1 VSRKMKT
8 SRRRLD
14 VDVEELDR
22 VIDAAEDGPLSK
34 ADCQKL
40 KTTLHALVER
50 LAPKRNTEKTNSV
63 LEPKTSS
70 SAATESPEPAAP
82 AGHGRNAA
90 SAFTGAEKVSV
101 QHTQLKPGDPCPECR
116 EGKVYRQKEPKTLIR
131 IVGQAPL
138 KATVFEMER
147 LRCNACCEV
156 FTAEEPAG
164 VGAAKYDMT
173 AVAMIALLKYGT
185 GMPFNRMERLETQL
199 GIPLPAATQ
208 WELTEPAAGSL
219 EPIMDELILQA
230 AQGSVV
236 HNDDTGMRILKLVR
250 NTDDGRTGTFTS
262 GIVSIWREWRI
273 ALYFTGWKHAGENL
287 ADVLKQRAA
296 ERGAPIQMCD
306 ALSRNT
312 PKLPGV
318 EVLLANCLAH
328 GRRQLVDVAANF
340 PEECRYV
347 LETLGKVY
355 QTDAQARE
363 WQLSPESR
371 LRLHQEHSGPLLD
384 ELHEWMEAQFAEHK
398 TEPNSGLGKA
408 ISYLQRHWTKLTL
421 FLRQP
426 GAPLDNNIAER
437 ALKKA
442 ILHRKNALFY
452 KTTNGARVGDL
463 FMSLIHTCE
472 LNKANPFDYLTEL
485 LRHPA
490 ELKTSPAEW
499 MPWNYRDTLS
509 RIARPAAA

>member
-1 VSRKMKT
+1 MKT

-22 VIDAAEDGPLSK
+22 VIDAAENGPLSK
-34 ADCQKL
+34 ADRQKL
-40 KTTLHALVER
+40 KTTMHALVER
-50 LAPKRNTEKTNSV
+50 LAQKRNTEKTNSV
-63 LEPKTSS
+63 LEPKNSS
-70 SAATESPEPAAP
+70 STAAESPWPTAP

-90 SAFTGAEKVSV
+90 SVFTGAEKVSV
-101 QHTQLKPGDPCPECR
+101 QHAQLKPGEPCPECR
-116 EGKVYRQKEPKTLIR
+116 EGRVYRQKEPKTLIR
-131 IVGQAPL
+131 IVGQAPV

-147 LRCNACCEV
+147 LRCNACCQV
-156 FTAEEPAG
+156 FTAAEPAG

-185 GMPFNRMERLETQL
+185 GMPFNRMERLEGQMGL
-199 GIPLPAATQ
+199 PLPAATQ
-208 WELTEPAAGSL
+208 WELMKPAAGSL
-219 EPIMDELILQA
+219 EPILDELIRQA

-262 GIVSIWREWRI
+262 GIVAIWGEWRI

-287 ADVLKQRAA
+287 GDVLKRRAA
-296 ERGAPIQMCD
+296 ELDAPIQMCD

-328 GRRQLVDVAANF
+328 GRRQVVDVAANF

-363 WQLSPESR
+363 RQLSPESR
-371 LRLHQEHSGPLLD
+371 LLLHQEHSAPLMD
-384 ELHEWMEAQFAEHK
+384 ELHQWMETQFVEHK

-408 ISYLQRHWTKLTL
+408 ISYLVRHWTKLTL
-421 FLRQP
+421 FLRQA

-437 ALKKA
+437 TLKKA

-452 KTTNGARVGDL
+452 KTMNGARVGDL

-472 LNKANPFDYLTEL
+472 LNRINPFDYLTEL

-490 ELKTSPAEW
+490 EVAAGPAEW
-499 MPWNYRDTLS
+499 MPWNYRGT
-509 RIARPAAA
+509 ANAVAA

>member
-1 VSRKMKT
+1 MKT

-22 VIDAAEDGPLSK
+22 VIDAAENGPLSK
-34 ADCQKL
+34 ADRQKL

-50 LAPKRNTEKTNSV
+50 LAQKRNTEKTNSV
-63 LEPKTSS
+63 LEPKNSS
-70 SAATESPEPAAP
+70 SAAAESPEPEPSAP

-101 QHTQLKPGDPCPECR
+101 PHGQLKPGDPCPECR
-116 EGKVYRQKEPKTLIR
+116 EGRVYRQKEPKTLIR
-131 IVGQAPL
+131 IVGQAPV

-147 LRCNACCEV
+147 LRCNACCQM
-156 FTAEEPAG
+156 FTAAEPAG

-208 WELTEPAAGSL
+208 WELMESAAGSL
-219 EPIMDELILQA
+219 EPILDELIRQA

-287 ADVLKQRAA
+287 ADVLRQRAA
-296 ERGAPIQMCD
+296 ERDAPIQMCD

-318 EVLLANCLAH
+318 EILLANCLAH
-328 GRRQLVDVAANF
+328 GRRQGCRRCRELPRRMPVCVGVAG
-340 PEECRYV
+340 C
-347 LETLGKVY
+347 GI
-355 QTDAQARE
+355 
-363 WQLSPESR
+363 QLRRRS
-371 LRLHQEHSGPLLD
+371 
-384 ELHEWMEAQFAEHK
+384 
-398 TEPNSGLGKA
+398 
-408 ISYLQRHWTKLTL
+408 
-421 FLRQP
+421 
-426 GAPLDNNIAER
+426 ER
-437 ALKKA
+437 ARSHAGRKA
-442 ILHRKNALFY
+442 D
-452 KTTNGARVGDL
+452 V
-463 FMSLIHTCE
+463 SSVE
-472 LNKANPFDYLTEL
+472 
-485 LRHPA
+485 
-490 ELKTSPAEW
+490 
-499 MPWNYRDTLS
+499 
-509 RIARPAAA
+509 

>member
-1 VSRKMKT
+1 MKT

-22 VIDAAEDGPLSK
+22 VIDAAENGPLSK
-34 ADCQKL
+34 ADRQKL

-50 LAPKRNTEKTNSV
+50 LAQKRNTEKTNSV

-70 SAATESPEPAAP
+70 SAAVEPPEPEPSAP

-101 QHTQLKPGDPCPECR
+101 QHAQLKPGDPCPECR
-116 EGKVYRQKEPKTLIR
+116 EGRVYRQKEPKALIR

-147 LRCNACCEV
+147 LRCNACCQV

-164 VGAAKYDMT
+164 VGAGKYDMT

-185 GMPFNRMERLETQL
+185 GMPFNRMERLEGQL
-199 GIPLPAATQ
+199 GMPLAAATQ
-208 WELTEPAAGSL
+208 WELMEAAAKPIEPVL
-219 EPIMDELILQA
+219 EEFVRQA
-230 AQGSVV
+230 AQGGVM
-236 HNDDTGMRILKLVR
+236 HNDDTSMRVLKLVR
-250 NTDDGRTGTFTS
+250 SNDDGRSGVFTS
-262 GIVSIWREWRI
+262 GIVSISGGRKI

-287 ADVLKQRAA
+287 ADVLRWRAA
-296 ERGAPIQMCD
+296 ELDAPIQMCD

-312 PKLPGV
+312 PKLAGV
-318 EVLLANCLAH
+318 QVLLANCLAH
-328 GRRQLVDVAANF
+328 GRRQVVDVAANF
-340 PEECRYV
+340 PEECRHV
-347 LETLGKVY
+347 LESLGAVY
-355 QTDAQARE
+355 SFDAEAKERG
-363 WQLSPESR
+363 LTPEER
-371 LRLHQEHSGPLLD
+371 LTFHQSNSAPVMDDLHQWLKN
-384 ELHEWMEAQFAEHK
+384 QFAERK

-408 ISYLQRHWTKLTL
+408 ISYLLRHWPELTL
-421 FLRQP
+421 FLRQA

-437 ALKKA
+437 MLKKA

-452 KTTNGARVGDL
+452 KTMNGARVGDL

-472 LNKANPFDYLTEL
+472 LNKVNPFDYLTAL

-490 ELKTSPAEW
+490 ELSVCPAEW
-499 MPWNYRDTLS
+499 MPWSYKRDAT
-509 RIARPAAA
+509 AAAA

>member
-1 VSRKMKT
+1 MKT

-22 VIDAAEDGPLSK
+22 VIDASENGPLSK
-34 ADCQKL
+34 ADRQKL

-70 SAATESPEPAAP
+70 SAATESPEPA
-82 AGHGRNAA
+82 GHGRNAA

-101 QHTQLKPGDPCPECR
+101 QHAQLKPGDPCPECR
-116 EGKVYRQKEPKTLIR
+116 EGRVYRQKEPKTLIR

-147 LRCNACCEV
+147 LRCNGCCQM
-156 FTAEEPAG
+156 FTAAEPPG
-164 VGAAKYDMT
+164 LGTDKYDTT

-208 WELTEPAAGSL
+208 WELMEPAAGSL
-219 EPIMDELILQA
+219 EPILDELIRQA

-250 NTDDGRTGTFTS
+250 DTDDGRTGTFTS

-296 ERGAPIQMCD
+296 DLDAPIQMCD

-328 GRRQLVDVAANF
+328 GRRQVVDVAANF

-363 WQLSPESR
+363 RQLSLEGR
-371 LRLHQEHSGPLLD
+371 LLLHQEHSAPLMD
-384 ELHEWMEAQFAEHK
+384 ELHEWMETQFAEHK

-408 ISYLQRHWTKLTL
+408 ISYLQRHW
-421 FLRQP
+421 
-426 GAPLDNNIAER
+426 
-437 ALKKA
+437 
-442 ILHRKNALFY
+442 
-452 KTTNGARVGDL
+452 
-463 FMSLIHTCE
+463 
-472 LNKANPFDYLTEL
+472 
-485 LRHPA
+485 
-490 ELKTSPAEW
+490 
-499 MPWNYRDTLS
+499 
-509 RIARPAAA
+509 

>member
-1 VSRKMKT
+1 MKT

-14 VDVEELDR
+14 VDVQELDR
-22 VIDAAEDGPLSK
+22 VIDAAENGPLSK

-50 LAPKRNTEKTNSV
+50 LAQKRNTEKTNSV
-63 LEPKTSS
+63 LEPKNSS
-70 SAATESPEPAAP
+70 STEAESAEPAAS

-101 QHTQLKPGDPCPECR
+101 QHAHLKPGDPCPECR
-116 EGKVYRQKEPKTLIR
+116 EGRVYRQKEPKTLIR

-138 KATVFEMER
+138 KATVFGMER
-147 LRCNACCEV
+147 LRCNGCCQM
-156 FTAEEPAG
+156 FTAAEPPA
-164 VGAAKYDMT
+164 VGTDKYDTT

-185 GMPFNRMERLETQL
+185 GVPFNRMERLETQL

-208 WELTEPAAGSL
+208 WELMEAAAKQLKRIWG
-219 EPIMDELILQA
+219 EFIRQA

-250 NTDDGRTGTFTS
+250 NTGDGRTGTFTS

-296 ERGAPIQMCD
+296 ERDAPIQMCD

-328 GRRQLVDVAANF
+328 GRRQVVDVAANF

-347 LETLGKVY
+347 LESLGAVY
-355 QTDAQARE
+355 RFDAEAKERG
-363 WQLSPESR
+363 LAPEER
-371 LRLHQEHSGPLLD
+371 LTFHQSNSAPVMDDLHQWLKN
-384 ELHEWMEAQFAEHK
+384 QFAEHK

-408 ISYLQRHWTKLTL
+408 ISYLLRHWPELTL
-421 FLRQP
+421 FLRQA

-437 ALKKA
+437 MLKKA

-452 KTTNGARVGDL
+452 KTMNGARVGDL

-472 LNKANPFDYLTEL
+472 LNQVNPFDYLTEL
-485 LRHPA
+485 LRHPV
-490 ELKTSPAEW
+490 EVTIHPAEW
-499 MPWNYRDTLS
+499 MPWNYRRDAT
-509 RIARPAAA
+509 AVAA

>member
-1 VSRKMKT
+1 MKT

-14 VDVEELDR
+14 VNVEELDR
-22 VIDAAEDGPLSK
+22 VIDAAENGPLSK

-50 LAPKRNTEKTNSV
+50 LAQKRSSEKTSSV
-63 LEPKTSS
+63 LEQENSS
-70 SAATESPEPAAP
+70 SAATEPPAPAAP

-101 QHTQLKPGDPCPECR
+101 QHAQLKPGDPCPECR
-116 EGKVYRQKEPKTLIR
+116 AGRVYRQKEPKTLIR

-147 LRCNACCEV
+147 LRCNACCQM
-156 FTAEEPAG
+156 FTAAEPAG
-164 VGAAKYDMT
+164 VGAGKYDMT

-185 GMPFNRMERLETQL
+185 GMPFNRMERLQEQL

-208 WELTEPAAGSL
+208 WELIVPAAGSL
-219 EPIMDELILQA
+219 EPILDELIRQA

-262 GIVSIWREWRI
+262 GIVSIWQEWRI

-287 ADVLKQRAA
+287 ADVLKQRMA
-296 ERGAPIQMCD
+296 ELDAPIQMCD

-312 PKLPGV
+312 PKLAGV

-328 GRRQLVDVAANF
+328 GRRQVVDVAANF

-347 LETLGKVY
+347 LESLGAVY
-355 QTDAQARE
+355 SFDAETKERG
-363 WQLSPESR
+363 LTPEER
-371 LRLHQEHSGPLLD
+371 LTFHQSNSVPVMDDLHHWLKN
-384 ELHEWMEAQFAEHK
+384 QFAEHK

-408 ISYLQRHWTKLTL
+408 ISYLLRHWPELTL
-421 FLRQP
+421 FLRQA

-437 ALKKA
+437 MLKKA

-452 KTTNGARVGDL
+452 KTMNGARVGDL

-472 LNKANPFDYLTEL
+472 LNKVNPFDYLTEL

-490 ELKTSPAEW
+490 EVAVHPAEW
-499 MPWNYRDTLS
+499 MPWNYRHDAT
-509 RIARPAAA
+509 AAAG

>member
-1 VSRKMKT
+1 MKT

-14 VDVEELDR
+14 VNVEELDR
-22 VIDAAEDGPLSK
+22 VIDRAEDGPLSK

-50 LAPKRNTEKTNSV
+50 LAQKRSSEKTSSV
-63 LEPKTSS
+63 LEQENSS
-70 SAATESPEPAAP
+70 SAATESPAPAAP

-90 SAFTGAEKVSV
+90 SAFTGADKVSV
-101 QHTQLKPGDPCPECR
+101 QHAQLKPGDPCPECR
-116 EGKVYRQKEPKTLIR
+116 AGRVYRQKEPKTLIR

-147 LRCNACCEV
+147 LRCNACCQM
-156 FTAEEPAG
+156 FTAAEPAG
-164 VGAAKYDMT
+164 VGAGKYDMT

-185 GMPFNRMERLETQL
+185 GMPFNRMERLEEQL

-208 WELTEPAAGSL
+208 WELMVPAAGSL
-219 EPIMDELILQA
+219 EPILDELIRQA

-262 GIVSIWREWRI
+262 GIVSIWQEWRI

-287 ADVLKQRAA
+287 ADVLKQRMA
-296 ERGAPIQMCD
+296 ELDAPIQMCD

-312 PKLPGV
+312 PKLAGV

-328 GRRQLVDVAANF
+328 GRRQVVDVAANF
-340 PEECRYV
+340 PEECRYG
-347 LETLGKVY
+347 LESLGAVY
-355 QTDAQARE
+355 SFDAETKERG
-363 WQLSPESR
+363 LTPEER
-371 LRLHQEHSGPLLD
+371 LTFHQSNSAPVMDDLHQWLKN
-384 ELHEWMEAQFAEHK
+384 QFAEHK

-408 ISYLQRHWTKLTL
+408 ISYLLRHWPELTL
-421 FLRQP
+421 FLRQA

-437 ALKKA
+437 MLKKA

-452 KTTNGARVGDL
+452 KTMNGARVGDL

-472 LNKANPFDYLTEL
+472 LNKVNPFDYLTEL

-490 ELKTSPAEW
+490 EAAVHPAEW
-499 MPWNYRDTLS
+499 MPWNYRHNAS
-509 RIARPAAA
+509 AAAA

>member
-1 VSRKMKT
+1 MKT

-22 VIDAAEDGPLSK
+22 VIDAAENGPLSK
-34 ADCQKL
+34 ADRQKL

-50 LAPKRNTEKTNSV
+50 LAQKRNTEKTNSV

-70 SAATESPEPAAP
+70 SAAVEPPEPEPPAP

-101 QHTQLKPGDPCPECR
+101 QHAQLKPGDPCPECR
-116 EGKVYRQKEPKTLIR
+116 EGRVYRQKEPRTLIR
-131 IVGQAPL
+131 IVGQAPV

-147 LRCNACCEV
+147 LRCNACCQV
-156 FTAEEPAG
+156 FTAAEPANA
-164 VGAAKYDMT
+164 GAGKYDTT

-208 WELTEPAAGSL
+208 WELMEPAAGSL
-219 EPIMDELILQA
+219 EPILEELIRQA

-236 HNDDTGMRILKLVR
+236 HNDDTGMRILKLMR
-250 NTDDGRTGTFTS
+250 NTGDGRTGTFTS

-296 ERGAPIQMCD
+296 ERDAPIQMCD

-312 PKLPGV
+312 PKLPDV

-328 GRRQLVDVAANF
+328 GRRQVVDVAANF
-340 PEECRYV
+340 PEQCRYV

-363 WQLSPESR
+363 RQLSPESR
-371 LRLHQEHSGPLLD
+371 LLLHQEHSGPLLD
-384 ELHEWMEAQFAEHK
+384 ELHGWMEAQFAEHK

-452 KTTNGARVGDL
+452 KTKNGARVGDL

-485 LRHPA
+485 LRHPVEMKA
-490 ELKTSPAEW
+490 SPAEW
-499 MPWNYRDTLS
+499 MPWNYRETL
-509 RIARPAAA
+509 ARSTRPVAA